1 MTPSDT
7 AQAAPPAA
15 APDEPRRFSFLRDG
29 QPTAGAHMNWMTCA
43 ERLDDA
49 ECDRVIEACRAFELV
64 PPRTVGE
71 DKLPGHR
78 RSDTRM
84 VMLNEE
90 TAELF
95 DLLCNVAE
103 QSTEDAYALELSGI
117 TRAPQYVEY
126 RPGWGEFG
134 WHNDY
139 SHGIPNAPRKLT
151 VILQLSSPDEYE
163 GGRLQ
168 VMGNEIEDMPDARGS
183 IIVFPSILMHRVTPV
198 TTGLRRA
205 LVSWIAGPRHA

>member
-49 ECDRVIEACRAFELV
+49 ECDRVIEACRTFELV
-64 PPRTVGE
+64 PPHTVGE

-84 VMLNEE
+84 VMLTEE

-95 DLLCNVAE
+95 DLLCDVAE